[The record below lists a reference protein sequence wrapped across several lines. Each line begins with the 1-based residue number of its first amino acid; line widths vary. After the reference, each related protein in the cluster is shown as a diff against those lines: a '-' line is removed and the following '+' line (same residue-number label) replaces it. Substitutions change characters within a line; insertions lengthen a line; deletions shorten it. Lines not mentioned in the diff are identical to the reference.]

1 MKKSSFQPEPDCHA
15 LSTPSGVATAA
26 VPLDWRKG
34 LPTYRLATC
43 TLREVQL
50 EDAASLMAHLCAE
63 EVSRFILPPPHS
75 VQSFENYILK
85 AQRDRQAG
93 HYACFVVVPAGT
105 EDAVGVFQ
113 LRQLEA
119 GFATAE
125 WGFAMGSAFWGAGI
139 FVQCAKQVLEF
150 AFETVG
156 VQRLEARAAVMNGRG
171 NGALR
176 KVGAVQEG
184 VLRRSFKR
192 HGQFFDQVLWSVLAE
207 DWRMQQ
213 GARRGRVH

>member
-1 MKKSSFQPEPDCHA
+1 MKKTALQTEMGRHA
-15 LSTPSGVATAA
+15 PAA
-26 VPLDWRKG
+26 VPEPAPALVSPDWRKG
-34 LPTYRLATC
+34 LPTFRLATC

-50 EDAASLMAHLCAE
+50 EDAASLMAHLSTE

-75 VQSFENYILK
+75 VKGFESYIIK
-85 AQRDRQAG
+85 AHRDRAAG
-93 HYACFVVVPAGT
+93 QYACFAIVPAGMQ
-105 EDAVGVFQ
+105 DAAGVFQ

-139 FVQCAKQVLEF
+139 FLQGAKQVLEF
-150 AFETVG
+150 AFDTVG

-176 KVGAVQEG
+176 KIGAVQEG

-207 DWRMQQ
+207 DWRMQRS
-213 GARRGRVH
+213 ARRGRVH